1 MCVIVGNK
9 TVDILNLNFYTLIL
23 SYGYEF
29 NNILYYVIIIICY
42 CALKTFSVAR
52 AY

>member
-1 MCVIVGNK
+1 MCVRDGDK

-23 SYGYEF
+23 SYGF

-42 CALKTFSVAR
+42 CALKRFL
-52 AY
+52 

>member
-1 MCVIVGNK
+1 MCVIIGDK

-23 SYGYEF
+23 LISYGYGF

-42 CALKTFSVAR
+42 CALKRFL
-52 AY
+52 